1 MNPALA
7 MVGMATVV
15 VVAVATTN
23 VELAAS
29 LHVASGVEATVLQ
42 LDWLNGLIRS
52 IDRTLENLLDLV
64 RTLRALFGGGGD

>member
-7 MVGMATVV
+7 MVGMATVI
-15 VVAVATTN
+15 VVAVAVTN
-23 VELAAS
+23 LELAAS

-52 IDRTLENLLDLV
+52 IDNTLENLLDLV

>member
-1 MNPALA
+1 MKPSPAI
-7 MVGMATVV
+7 VGIATVV
-15 VVAVATTN
+15 VIAVAVTN

-52 IDRTLENLLDLV
+52 IDNTLENLLDLV
-64 RTLRALFGGGGD
+64 RTIRALFGGGGD

>member
-15 VVAVATTN
+15 VVAVAVTN
-23 VELAAS
+23 LELAAS

-52 IDRTLENLLDLV
+52 IDNTLENLLDLV